1 MKTNTKKLVFISI
14 LVAQAMVLSWLES
27 LIPFTPGIPGAK
39 LGLANIITLIALSTM
54 DFKSSLTIVLMR
66 TTLTSFMFG
75 TMSSLLYSLAGGLLS
90 LVVMAILLKVLP
102 KSFSL
107 IAISIIG
114 AIAHNLGQLLMAAF
128 VIENANILYYLPF
141 LMLLAIPTGLFV
153 GIVTRY
159 LLPYLRR
166 FGFQFQER

>member
-1 MKTNTKKLVFISI
+1 MKNNTKKLVFISI

-75 TMSSLLYSLAGGLLS
+75 TMSSLLYSMAGGLLS
-90 LVVMAILLKVLP
+90 LIVMAILLKALP
-102 KSFSL
+102 NSFSL

-114 AIAHNLGQLLMAAF
+114 AIAHNLGQLLMAAL

-159 LLPYLRR
+159 LLPYLTR
-166 FGFQFQER
+166 FGFQFQQR

>member
-1 MKTNTKKLVFISI
+1 MKTTTKKLVYISI

-39 LGLANIITLIALSTM
+39 LGLANIVTLMALSTL
-54 DFKSSLTIVLMR
+54 DFKSTLTIVLMR

-75 TMSSLLYSLAGGLLS
+75 TMSSLLYSISGGLLS
-90 LVVMAILLKVLP
+90 LIVMAILLKVLP

-107 IAISIIG
+107 VAISILG
-114 AIAHNLGQLLMAAF
+114 AIAHNLGQLMMAAL

-141 LMLLAIPTGLFV
+141 LMILAIPTGLFV

-159 LLPYLRR
+159 LLPYLKRS
-166 FGFQFQER
+166 GFQFQEN

>member
-1 MKTNTKKLVFISI
+1 MKSNTKKLVFLSL

-27 LIPFTPGIPGAK
+27 MIPFAPGIPGAK
-39 LGLANIITLIALSTM
+39 LGLANIVTLLALSTL
-54 DFKSSLTIVLMR
+54 DFKSCFTIVLMR
-66 TTLTSFMFG
+66 TSLTAFLFG
-75 TMSSLLYSLAGGLLS
+75 TVSSLLYSLSGGLLS
-90 LVVMAILLKVLP
+90 LIVMALVLKLLP

-107 IAISIIG
+107 MAVSIIG
-114 AIAHNLGQLLMAAF
+114 AIAHNLGQLLMAAL
-128 VIENANILYYLPF
+128 VIENMNILYYLPF

-166 FGFQFQER
+166 FGFQFQ

>member
-1 MKTNTKKLVFISI
+1 MKNNTKRLVFISI

-27 LIPFTPGIPGAK
+27 MIPFTPGIPGAK
-39 LGLANIITLIALSTM
+39 LGLANIITLIALSTL

-66 TTLTSFMFG
+66 TILTSFLFG
-75 TMSSLLYSLAGGLLS
+75 TMSSLLYSLSGGLLS
-90 LVVMAILLKVLP
+90 LVIMAVVLRVFP

-107 IAISIIG
+107 VAISIIG
-114 AIAHNLGQLLMAAF
+114 AIAHNLGQLLMAAI

-159 LLPYLRR
+159 LLPYLKR
-166 FGFQFQER
+166 FGFQFQEL